1 MNQLPAKLAASFQTA
16 LQNNMDFHK
25 LIDNLKHES
34 RMFCYEDKYSEH
46 YVLEAIIKSLEDAL
60 DNKDSQPYIE
70 MDNDEIPF

>member
-1 MNQLPAKLAASFQTA
+1 
-16 LQNNMDFHK
+16 MDFHK

-60 DNKDSQPYIE
+60 DNSNTQCYIDMDSE
-70 MDNDEIPF
+70 APF